1 MYLLPKPTLQVAD
14 TCTGKMGGVNLSI
27 NKMEFSL
34 AICQLL
40 LVQLGKFVDTI
51 IFEIVGTHYCMLPW
65 SGLGNNEK
73 LTFLLS
79 FLKTFTSYRKDIL
92 V

>member
-1 MYLLPKPTLQVAD
+1 MNRFDVLLPYKPTLQVAD

-34 AICQLL
+34 AIGQLL

-51 IFEIVGTHYCMLPW
+51 IFEIVEHYCMFITLVR
-65 SGLGNNEK
+65 LGK
-73 LTFLLS
+73 QRKVDFSTDAALL
-79 FLKTFTSYRKDIL
+79 FRF
-92 V
+92 

>member
-1 MYLLPKPTLQVAD
+1 MLPKPTLQVAD

-34 AICQLL
+34 AISQLL

-51 IFEIVGTHYCMLPW
+51 IFEIVEHYC
-65 SGLGNNEK
+65 SRRVIDH
-73 LTFLLS
+73 LLAIIVL
-79 FLKTFTSYRKDIL
+79 FP
-92 V
+92 